1 MSPRVVC
8 LVPARN
14 AAADL
19 PRLLEAAPLV
29 CDAIVALDD
38 GSTDGTGDLLAAHP
52 LVVRLLTNPVRPDYR
67 DWDDAGNRN
76 RLLEAAAAFDPEW
89 ILSLDAD
96 ERIDPGDAA
105 ALRAFLA
112 TDALP
117 GCAYG
122 FHHVPMR
129 GDPDHYLPRFQ
140 WVYRLFSYA
149 PGQRFPN
156 RRLHFTPIPT
166 AIPRALWFRT
176 TLRIQHFGSLTAD
189 RRVARFEKYLEADPD
204 RTYQSDYRHL
214 LYHPAP
220 SELLRWHPR
229 PPDLPVLDAALGLD
243 EDGQTDRRTDGQTD
257 GNTQS
262 SILSPQSSPALSAIV
277 IARDN
282 EATIARTVASVVG
295 QECPEPYET
304 IVVVSGTDRT
314 AAVVRERFPQV
325 TLIDLPK
332 PALPGEA
339 RNAGLRVARGEFVS
353 FPGSHVELPQGSL
366 AARLRA
372 HRRGYAMVT
381 GVAENGTRTRA
392 GWASYFLDHAW
403 GLPGHVPSV
412 LDGPPAHCSYAREP
426 LLAAGAFPEGV
437 RTAEDTA
444 VNRELVRR
452 GYVALRD
459 PAIRFVHNNPCRT
472 PWRLVRHH
480 VQRGRG
486 WGRLLVEDHRTTG
499 HLLNREVVA
508 TRLVHHLPARWRQIA
523 AGVGKADPEL
533 RPQYERARPL
543 IAAGAVASWL
553 GMWYEVFR
561 PTPGKWAIL
570 RGRPVWTLVFAGR
583 NDRGARAVL
592 VRLDLVAGEAR
603 AVALPPDLP
612 LALPDGRRVC
622 LDAAL
627 AADGE
632 APRFD
637 VRGLIGHA
645 VDLDLDAALIVA
657 AGTLPPPGAPLS
669 LAALVAAAGTTMPGD
684 VDTAGIARLQRRF
697 GAIGVRPAPPLGDD
711 PAALAASLRTALGL
725 PAPASADLERMLP
738 DTWWP

>member
-1 MSPRVVC
+1 MSSRVVC

-19 PRLLEAAPLV
+19 PRLLDTAGLV

-38 GSTDGTGDLLAAHP
+38 GSTDDTRNLLARHP
-52 LVVRLLTNPVRPDYR
+52 LVAKVLTNPVRPDYR
-67 DWDDAGNRN
+67 EWDDAANRN
-76 RLLEAAAAFDPEW
+76 RLLEAAADLEPEW

-96 ERIDPGDAA
+96 ERIDPSDAA
-105 ALRAFLA
+105 ALRDFLA

-149 PGQRFPN
+149 PGQRFSR
-156 RRLHFTPIPT
+156 RRLHFTPVPT
-166 AIPRALWFRT
+166 SIPRALWIRT

-189 RRVARFEKYLEADPD
+189 RRVARFEKYLEADPN

-214 LYHPAP
+214 LYNPAP
-220 SELLRWHPR
+220 TELLRWQPR
-229 PPDLPVLDAALGLD
+229 PPDLPILDAALGLEGEMAGGQ
-243 EDGQTDRRTDGQTD
+243 EDRGTGE
-257 GNTQS
+257 S
-262 SILSPQSSPALSAIV
+262 SSVPLSSCPPAISISAIV
-277 IARDN
+277 IARNN
-282 EATIARTVASVVG
+282 EATIARTVASVVN
-295 QECPEPYET
+295 QECPEPFET

-314 AAVVRERFPQV
+314 AAIVREQFPTV
-325 TLIDLPK
+325 TLIELPK

-339 RNAGLRVARGEFVS
+339 RNAGLRVARGEIVS
-353 FPGSHVELPQGSL
+353 FPGSHVELPPGSL

-381 GVAENGTRTRA
+381 GVAENGTRTNS

-403 GLPGHVPSV
+403 GLPGHASSV
-412 LDGPPAHCSYAREP
+412 LQGPPAHCSYVREP
-426 LLAAGAFPEGV
+426 LLATGGFPEGV

-480 VQRGRG
+480 FQRGRG
-486 WGRLLVEDHRTTG
+486 WGRLLIEDYRTVG
-499 HLLNREVVA
+499 GLLNRQVVSS
-508 TRLVHHLPARWRQIA
+508 RLIGHLPYRWRSVA
-523 AGVGKADPEL
+523 RGVRTADPEL
-533 RPQYERARPL
+533 RPHYQRARPL
-543 IAAGAVASWL
+543 IAAATVSSWL
-553 GMWYEVFR
+553 GMWYEILR
-561 PTPGKWAIL
+561 PTSGKWVIL
-570 RGRPVWTLVFAGR
+570 RGKPVRTLALISSGDQ
-583 NDRGARAVL
+583 NPTIVL
-592 VRLDLVAGEAR
+592 VRLDLVSRQAR
-603 AVALPPDLP
+603 AVAIPPDLP
-612 LALPDGRRVC
+612 VTTQDGRRVR

-627 AADGE
+627 
-632 APRFD
+632 D
-637 VRGLIGHA
+637 VTRTEISRDLIRYGI
-645 VDLDLDAALIVA
+645 DLDLDAVLILPG
-657 AGTLPPPGAPLS
+657 GTLAPGNPLTLDILKQTTTQTTGDLDQAEIDHLHRQFGSIEILS
-669 LAALVAAAGTTMPGD
+669 L
-684 VDTAGIARLQRRF
+684 
-697 GAIGVRPAPPLGDD
+697 GASDD
-711 PAALAASLRTALGL
+711 PAILDRRIRVALGL
-725 PAPASADLERMLP
+725 PEQPKPEGDRMAP